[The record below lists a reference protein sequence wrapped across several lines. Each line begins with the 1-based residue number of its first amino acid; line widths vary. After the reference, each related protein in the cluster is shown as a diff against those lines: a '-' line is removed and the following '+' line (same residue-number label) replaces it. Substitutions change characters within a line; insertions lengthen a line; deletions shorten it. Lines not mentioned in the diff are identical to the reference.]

1 MMHPIADDELL
12 KDVPLISGY
21 RVLDP
26 GVLLEKLGEGG
37 MGAVYRGKHTRLL
50 KDVAVKVL
58 KGIIGGDPQSVARFR
73 REAIV
78 TAELDHPALVRVL
91 DVQYRYGLHYI
102 VMEFVDGETLE
113 TRITRRGPLSP
124 AQTAAVALGVSAG
137 LAAAHARTVIHRDI
151 KPSNI
156 MLTRSGEVKLAD
168 LGIAKS
174 SSGTTASTLTTMEGA
189 LVGTPQYMAPE
200 LFDSPL
206 RASARSDLYAL
217 GATMH
222 YMLTGHH
229 PFSGMSV
236 REIIRAVDSQGL
248 PDVRNSRADVPAALA
263 EIIRR
268 ATMISPDQRYAS
280 VQELTDDLRRF
291 LASTPE
297 GTPSLADETAVP
309 ATVPDTQPLLTPTR
323 EELNRIRDELE
334 RLSLAESATAPTRR
348 VDPRAAGRDAAT
360 LTPYPAETL
369 AGETIP
375 PTRVL
380 AHTRPPKALIALSVT
395 LLLAGAAF
403 GTYMLV
409 RPMDPSSGP
418 SNNGPG
424 ISTPDNIN
432 VDPGKTNGRPSP
444 RTPRLPPFVAEGVER
459 GDWRGVVQALAGV
472 QFTEGDAGAALR
484 TEANEVLLAYAAA
497 MAGEPGW
504 TGGPVSRSLPLV
516 RESLV
521 TLKDT
526 LPVAAELLAHLLA
539 LDALEPLWAASPPRH
554 ADALALA
561 ARLVADSPRTRPLAL
576 RTTADVT
583 DRAERA
589 MLDPE
594 TDRSVSDRIIDAEPI
609 VLELARAGD
618 ATAQSLTR
626 FWSTLRSI
634 AALRSQNSA
643 TATAEAIARY
653 SDMLQLSERYRRFT
667 VVSAQTHLA
676 TLIQH
681 VGQAADTAVLDA
693 IEASDSAISVLRRLG
708 ELGVAGAPDLLRL
721 TESWKSVKAPIAE
734 GRTGDALNTV
744 QAVLQRLTD
753 TDARRAAARLAGPS
767 VIPLAD
773 RLRRPGEEGVRALD
787 EVLRLKGVLTA
798 LGAAGEPSA
807 RTLAEL
813 AASVEA
819 LADTGNLGPWLSNAA
834 TTCARFRATA
844 PAVITRVESLLAQEL
859 PKLNVAWAGSRA
871 PSALATLRDALPS
884 LVMLADNSVG
894 SAAELRNFMA
904 RRSEIIAAGTQWP
917 RVIAALSQMHAECPR
932 LSGAVTAEAD
942 DALRRFMEVDPTL
955 TRVWFADQ
963 CPRAARVDRLVD
975 LLLPMAE
982 QGSVVAALLVTESLL
997 MYSPEG
1003 GRMVWRGGGPDAQQR
1018 LLQVMRRLT
1027 ALDPLPRDRSAYSE
1041 WIARLNVYMGDYE
1054 QFLSRQP
1061 WEGAHPAIEHYTR
1074 AVRLSRS
1081 GRSEAAADAIAGHA
1095 NLFQRHHIE
1104 SSQNPAARSP
1114 DPAVPSSASR
1124 ERALTIVF
1132 QDQGLNSPRL
1142 TAMRG
1147 LCQLAKE
1154 DTAAQGVQSLRTA
1167 LRAGWIPARFFLRQI
1182 NTPE

>member
-58 KGIIGGDPQSVARFR
+58 KGVIGGDPQSVARFR

-124 AQTAAVALGVSAG
+124 AQTAAVALGVTAG

-174 SSGTTASTLTTMEGA
+174 SSGATASTLTTMEGA

-236 REIIRAVDSQGL
+236 REIIRAVDTQGL
-248 PDVRNSRADVPAALA
+248 PDVRISRADVPAALA
-263 EIIRR
+263 EVIRR
-268 ATMISPDQRYAS
+268 ATMISPEQRYAS

-297 GTPSLADETAVP
+297 GSPSLADETAVP
-309 ATVPDTQPLLTPTR
+309 STVPDTQPLLTPTR

-334 RLSLAESATAPTRR
+334 RLSLAESAAAPTRR
-348 VDPRAAGRDAAT
+348 VDPRAGGRDAAS

-369 AGETIP
+369 AAETIP

-380 AHTRPPKALIALSVT
+380 AHTRPTRPPKTLIALSVT

-409 RPMDPSSGP
+409 RPMSSTSGP
-418 SNNGPG
+418 ATNG
-424 ISTPDNIN
+424 
-432 VDPGKTNGRPSP
+432 PGKTNDRPSP
-444 RTPRLPPFVAEGVER
+444 RTPSLPPFVAEGVER

-472 QFTEGDAGAALR
+472 QFTEDDAGAALR
-484 TEANEVLLAYAAA
+484 TEANDVLLAYAAA

-554 ADALALA
+554 AEALALA
-561 ARLVADSPRTRPLAL
+561 AKLVADSPRTRPLAL

-594 TDRSVSDRIIDAEPI
+594 TDRSTSDRIIDAEPI

-634 AALRSQNSA
+634 ASLRSQSSA
-643 TATAEAIARY
+643 TAAADAIARY
-653 SDMLQLSERYRRFT
+653 SELLQLSDRYRRFT
-667 VVSAQTHLA
+667 VVSAQAHIVS
-676 TLIQH
+676 LIQH
-681 VGQAADTAVLDA
+681 VGQAADTPVLDA
-693 IEASDSAISVLRRLG
+693 IETSEGATNALRRLS

-721 TESWKSVKAPIAE
+721 TETWKSVKAATAE

-744 QAVLQRLTD
+744 QAVLQRLPE
-753 TDARRAAARLAGPS
+753 TDARRAAARLAGPA
-767 VIPLAD
+767 VAPLAD
-773 RLRRPGEEGVRALD
+773 RLRRPGEDGDRALD
-787 EVLRLKGVLTA
+787 EVIRLKGVLTA
-798 LGAAGEPSA
+798 LGTAGEPAA
-807 RTLAEL
+807 RTLTEL
-813 AASVEA
+813 AGSVEA

-834 TTCARFRATA
+834 SACTLFRATA

-859 PKLNVAWAGSRA
+859 PKFNVAWAASRA
-871 PSALATLRDALPS
+871 PSVLATLRDALPS
-884 LVMLADNSVG
+884 LVMLADSGVG
-894 SAAELRNFMA
+894 SAVELRHFLT
-904 RRSEIIAAGTQWP
+904 RRNEIIAAGTQWP

-955 TRVWFADQ
+955 TRVWFAEQ

-1018 LLQVMRRLT
+1018 ILQIIRRLT
-1027 ALDPLPRDRSAYSE
+1027 ALDPLSRDRSAYSE

-1104 SSQNPAARSP
+1104 SAQNPAARSP

-1124 ERALTIVF
+1124 ERALTIAF

-1154 DTAAQGVQSLRTA
+1154 DTAAQGVQSLRAA

-1182 NTPE
+1182 NAPE